1 MLKVSCLLS
10 RFVYS
15 IILLFLS
22 SFQTLLL
29 RLVLSSREARRIQLS
44 AVPESVDQLIG
55 VLKERLD
62 LQGDFTVQF
71 EDPDFGNALC
81 NLTAMSELLTER
93 AVLHIMWNSDVSVTE
108 STSSSQDTL
117 SVHSEDFGPSF
128 MDSAM
133 NNLRH
138 VAVWPSPFPI
148 PKLAY
153 DVELKLCKGN
163 EMYEK
168 SKKCLAVTRD
178 MKMEILD

>member
-81 NLTAMSELLTER
+81 NLTAMSELPTELCC
-93 AVLHIMWNSDVSVTE
+93 AAHN
-108 STSSSQDTL
+108 
-117 SVHSEDFGPSF
+117 
-128 MDSAM
+128 
-133 NNLRH
+133 
-138 VAVWPSPFPI
+138 
-148 PKLAY
+148 
-153 DVELKLCKGN
+153 VEL
-163 EMYEK
+163 
-168 SKKCLAVTRD
+168 
-178 MKMEILD
+178 